1 MIPCRWASSAS
12 RVRWGLSPE
21 LGKAGGL
28 EEKGR
33 ELVENPTL
41 RSLAVNR
48 WVPVHELFSN
58 PRGLG
63 IFAPALGI
71 GPAGRVA
78 GYAPC
83 FSSATA

>member
-1 MIPCRWASSAS
+1 MKWMTAAGCRWGMQAL
-12 RVRWGLSPE
+12 VLVGLCICCAP
-21 LGKAGGL
+21 GA
-28 EEKGR
+28 